1 MKKEITDVYRGK
13 FTVCVA
19 VFDSSCDVSEVDQFG
34 FLDLRQSFL
43 TGTVEGS
50 LAPTDDNCNGIEDP
64 GSLLNAPKDQFEAI
78 RQAQAVA
85 KAASKNAPA
94 GDAPT
99 EGGAASSAAAE

>member
-1 MKKEITDVYRGK
+1 MKKEVSRLYGK
-13 FTVCVA
+13 FTPVDA
-19 VFDSSCDVSEVDQFG
+19 TFDPACDVSEVDQFG

-50 LAPTDDNCNGIEDP
+50 LAPTDENYNGIEDQD
-64 GSLLNAPKDQFEAI
+64 SLLPAPKDAFEAI

-85 KAASKNAPA
+85 KAASKDAPA